1 VKLSPD
7 TLARLRAAAE
17 TMGISVDELA
27 ERCILDS
34 LPTIEH
40 EDLIFI
46 DEAQVFTEEKFAIAR
61 NTGKAAAP

>member
-1 VKLSPD
+1 MRLSAD

-17 TMGISVDELA
+17 TMGISIDELA

-40 EDLIFI
+40 EDLL
-46 DEAQVFTEEKFAIAR
+46 
-61 NTGKAAAP
+61 APLDKEHRHGNQPQ